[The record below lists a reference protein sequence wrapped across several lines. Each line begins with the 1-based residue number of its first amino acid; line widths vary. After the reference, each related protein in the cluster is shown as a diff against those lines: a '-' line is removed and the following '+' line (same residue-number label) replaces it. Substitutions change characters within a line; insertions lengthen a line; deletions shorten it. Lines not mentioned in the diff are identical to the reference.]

1 MFLSGFWMEQ
11 CTSSCFYYG
20 CFSIIWAPYFT
31 MTSNPWRLVWWWMG
45 ANQTI
50 QLSLQP
56 SGDSSLHCGSQPV
69 FNSELLNLFCF
80 ANHVS
85 GRFELRMR
93 RRSWCKIHGARFRVL
108 TIFRWLVTNSDCLQ
122 WRRWL
127 LILFY
132 QVLQSMVLEDSNPGW
147 RRGSGATFWV
157 NSFGLLIFFNN

>member
-1 MFLSGFWMEQ
+1 MHFVLFLLWLL
-11 CTSSCFYYG
+11 FYNLSPI
-20 CFSIIWAPYFT
+20 FHNDFQPPRII
-31 MTSNPWRLVWWWMG
+31 WRLVWWWMG
-45 ANQTI
+45 ANETI
-50 QLSLQP
+50 QLGLQP
-56 SGDSSLHCGSQPV
+56 SGDSSLHCGSQPI

-93 RRSWCKIHGARFRVL
+93 RRTARFRVL

-132 QVLQSMVLEDSNPGW
+132 QVLQSMVLEDWWG
-147 RRGSGATFWV
+147 RGSGATFWV